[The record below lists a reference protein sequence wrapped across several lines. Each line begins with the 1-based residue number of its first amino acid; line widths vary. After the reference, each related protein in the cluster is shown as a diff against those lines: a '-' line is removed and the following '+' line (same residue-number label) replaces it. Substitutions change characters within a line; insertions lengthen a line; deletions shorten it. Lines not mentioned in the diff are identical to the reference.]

1 MAIFEIAKNEI
12 LLKKI
17 HEIDLFDLTNYFGL
31 DFFNFSGPLWCLNKL
46 SIICRKETIYFFHF
60 FKIENC
66 YGTLHWPLI
75 LSLYQKNYLLRVAIS
90 SMQFCEEKQTKKNHL
105 WRPRTYFKQPR
116 LLFKN
121 AALNRLH
128 LLCVYVLYL
137 YCITL
142 YVMYFADIYRSSAV
156 GIAFLLKLYQK
167 VQTKYDTKM
176 FEITSFLHPNCDNL
190 EAKKQFCIQ

>member
-1 MAIFEIAKNEI
+1 
-12 LLKKI
+12 
-17 HEIDLFDLTNYFGL
+17 
-31 DFFNFSGPLWCLNKL
+31 
-46 SIICRKETIYFFHF
+46 
-60 FKIENC
+60 
-66 YGTLHWPLI
+66 
-75 LSLYQKNYLLRVAIS
+75 
-90 SMQFCEEKQTKKNHL
+90 
-105 WRPRTYFKQPR
+105 
-116 LLFKN
+116 
-121 AALNRLH
+121 
-128 LLCVYVLYL
+128 VYVLYL